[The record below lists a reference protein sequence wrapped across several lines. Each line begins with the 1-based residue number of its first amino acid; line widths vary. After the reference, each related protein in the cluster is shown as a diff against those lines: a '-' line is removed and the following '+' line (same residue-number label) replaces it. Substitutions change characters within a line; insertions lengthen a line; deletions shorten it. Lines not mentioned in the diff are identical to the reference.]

1 MCDRCEPRPFPIRVT
16 GATTRPTSTC
26 HCVGVAMG
34 SYDNTVSMRT
44 PFDLN
49 HRTDHWVTIDT
60 CIATEIGWLW
70 HQGVVTLNSCCGHG
84 KLPASVIVAEE
95 HYDLM
100 DALGYEWELAPSG
113 RRAHQLTSPTD
124 TGDNGLRGACILA
137 LSNHSHAD
145 TCASE
150 LSPNAGYD
158 CTCWR
163 KVLVDALAAHSAI
176 GGDE

>member
-1 MCDRCEPRPFPIRVT
+1 MRDFWCGNCGAHLTRETEDAHRCA
-16 GATTRPTSTC
+16 ATVP
-26 HCVGVAMG
+26 
-34 SYDNTVSMRT
+34 
-44 PFDLN
+44 
-49 HRTDHWVTIDT
+49 
-60 CIATEIGWLW
+60 
-70 HQGVVTLNSCCGHG
+70 
-84 KLPASVIVAEE
+84 
-95 HYDLM
+95 
-100 DALGYEWELAPSG
+100 
-113 RRAHQLTSPTD
+113 TSPTD